1 LIRMK
6 GSTPDKSKRKPRFVR
21 NRGIYMR
28 RLGVKWRKSRGIG
41 SRMRLLIG
49 GKTRRPKG
57 GYGSD
62 RRARSI
68 HPSGFREV
76 IVSNLKEL
84 ESVDPSNQAARISGK
99 VGLMKRERIL
109 TRADELRIRVL
120 NR

>member
-1 LIRMK
+1 MIMIRK
-6 GSTPDKSKRKPRFVR
+6 LTPDKSKRKPRFVR
-21 NRGIYMR
+21 NRGIYMG

-57 GYGSD
+57 GFGAD
-62 RRARSI
+62 RRVRSI
-68 HPSGFREV
+68 HPSGYWEV
-76 IVSNLKEL
+76 IVSNLDEL
-84 ESVDPSNQAARISGK
+84 ESLDPSSQAARISGK

-109 TRADELRIRVL
+109 ARADELRIRVL